1 MQQGSVRGSIFALCA
16 VAIGSGV
23 LSLPYVL
30 ATNGWLLGTLLILT
44 GALTGCLS
52 MYMIVNRSILT
63 GSKNFSQ
70 LALLAGGKNL
80 SLFLNI
86 CILAFLMGACVSYQI
101 ISKKKVIHIYL
112 NIVTKMFVRTC
123 NDFGIDSSITGE
135 SEGGIS

>member
-30 ATNGWLLGTLLILT
+30 ATNGWLLGTMLILT

-101 ISKKKVIHIYL
+101 ISKK
-112 NIVTKMFVRTC
+112 
-123 NDFGIDSSITGE
+123 
-135 SEGGIS
+135 